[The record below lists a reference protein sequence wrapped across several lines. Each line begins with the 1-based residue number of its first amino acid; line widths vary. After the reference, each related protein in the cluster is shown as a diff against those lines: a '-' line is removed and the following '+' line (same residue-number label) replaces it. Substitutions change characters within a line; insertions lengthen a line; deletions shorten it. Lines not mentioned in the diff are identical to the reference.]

1 MRALFGERWIDGLA
15 DAHRPV
21 GHARVAV
28 LAARPLE
35 RIEGLYPVRGTRD
48 LRMVWNYARSIGAR
62 DTLRKVISRSGERF
76 RNAKYVS
83 CGLGRVLEPAEEGEL
98 AEGQPVVFLSP
109 LGPACAERLVLPEQ
123 LLLPL
128 ASEQLPPLDAGAV
141 VVLEES
147 PELSGESFWWAPVRG
162 WRPESGE
169 RLAPFAVDMALK
181 EAQKLLLDTDWTQ
194 GRRLPVGDT
203 TVRTV
208 LRATARRGES
218 RRKSAVLFGYG
229 NYAKTIILPRVNRHL
244 RVERIHEIDPAQIP
258 LRRRD
263 DTVDWD
269 TAPTLGADERPAAV
283 LIAGYHHTHAP
294 LACQALR
301 RGAAAVVEKP
311 VASTHAQLHE
321 LLATLRETRGKVFS
335 GYQRRHLPFN
345 QWIRKDLGLAVTDPV
360 SYHAVVYEV
369 PLPRLHWYRWP
380 TSRSRLLSNGCHWI
394 DHFLHLNGYPAVS
407 DSDVRVAPDGTINCS
422 VVAENGAFFTMVLT
436 DQGSRRLGVRDY
448 VELRAGGGTARIVDA
463 CRYEAE
469 DGRRVVRRARI
480 PRLAPYRAMYDTIG
494 RLIAAGA
501 PGESPVS
508 IQRSAGLVLDLEERL
523 AEIVQDEPS
532 EQPIPMPLPAAAAR
546 LPFAYADRPEPLA
559 AAMA

>member
-1 MRALFGERWIDGLA
+1 MRALFGDQWIDGLA
-15 DAHRPV
+15 DVCRPV
-21 GHARVAV
+21 GHARIAV

-35 RIEGLYPVRGTRD
+35 RIEGLYPVRGARD

-98 AEGQPVVFLSP
+98 RPSQAVVFLSP
-109 LGPACAERLVLPEQ
+109 LGPACAERLVLPEH

-128 ASEQLPPLDAGAV
+128 DTDQLPALDGSAV
-141 VVLEES
+141 VLVEDPPDLAEES
-147 PELSGESFWWAPVRG
+147 RWWAAVRG

-181 EAQKLLLDTDWTQ
+181 EAQKLLLDTDWTK
-194 GRRLPVGDT
+194 GRRLPAGDAA
-203 TVRTV
+203 VRTV
-208 LRATARRGES
+208 VRAAAPRRES

-263 DTVDWD
+263 GAVDWD
-269 TAPTLGADERPAAV
+269 TAPTLGPDERPAGV

-311 VASTHAQLHE
+311 IASTRTQLQE
-321 LLATLRETRGKVFS
+321 LLATLRETRGQVFS

-345 QWIRKDLGLAVTDPV
+345 QWMRKDLGLAATDPV

-380 TSRSRLLSNGCHWI
+380 TSCSRLLSNGCHWI
-394 DHFLHLNGYPAVS
+394 DHFLHLNGFPAVS
-407 DSDVRVAPDGTINCS
+407 DMDVRVAPDGTINCS

-523 AEIVQDEPS
+523 TEFLHSGLEDETGPATLPFFPYLWEPS
-532 EQPIPMPLPAAAAR
+532 AE
-546 LPFAYADRPEPLA
+546 PFAAVA
-559 AAMA
+559 